1 MQIGALDFKPYIYNT
16 NYLSGSSLGKVSAIS
31 EDALTAGT
39 DYSEL
44 YTDDLNEN
52 PLQRGETSNFADVL
66 QMQFQMSRLNASRL
80 IKPIEET
87 DELLENKVVE
97 SRIAESPF
105 TEEKQISSQD
115 VEAQDMFAR
124 LFEDSPESQAVQ
136 TQFDIPEIP
145 EEMMTDN
152 SAAQSSAMQM
162 DRNLFMM
169 QKAAEAY
176 RVQMFA

>member
-16 NYLSGSSLGKVSAIS
+16 NYVSGSSLGKISAIP

-52 PLQRGETSNFADVL
+52 PLGRGETSHFADVL
-66 QMQFQMSRLNASRL
+66 AMQFQMSKMNASRL

-87 DELLENKVVE
+87 DELLQNKVVE
-97 SRIAESPF
+97 SRVKEQDLMPVQDQSDRNME
-105 TEEKQISSQD
+105 TQD
-115 VEAQDMFAR
+115 VFAA
-124 LFEDSPESQAVQ
+124 LFEDAPESQAVQ
-136 TQFDIPEIP
+136 AQFEVPDIP
-145 EEMMTDN
+145 EEMLTESHASQN
-152 SAAQSSAMQM
+152 FEMQTE
-162 DRNLFMM
+162 RNLFMM
-169 QKAAEAY
+169 QKATEAY

>member
-16 NYLSGSSLGKVSAIS
+16 NYLSGSSLGKISAIP
-31 EDALTAGT
+31 EDALSAGT

-52 PLQRGETSNFADVL
+52 PLSRGETSHFADVL
-66 QMQFQMSRLNASRL
+66 AMQFQMSRMNASRL

-87 DELLENKVVE
+87 DELLQNKVLEGRVK
-97 SRIAESPF
+97 
-105 TEEKQISSQD
+105 TQD
-115 VEAQDMFAR
+115 
-124 LFEDSPESQAVQ
+124 L
-136 TQFDIPEIP
+136 TK
-145 EEMMTDN
+145 
-152 SAAQSSAMQM
+152 
-162 DRNLFMM
+162 M